1 MAESGGYGERFGA
14 RLKIG
19 TPVFFTHELAG
30 SLVAVTEVRSDNPAR
45 RLSQPPRAE
54 DALQIALQLRDF
66 PVHETW
72 VDGKARPVT
81 ALRAGDT
88 TLYDLRQP
96 QTFHINNP
104 FHSIHFYFPRRA
116 LDTIADDANAP
127 RIGELQFPSPAGL
140 DDPVMRGL
148 TGALLPAF
156 ARPEQAS
163 PLFVEHDTI
172 AVGIHMA
179 RT

>member
-19 TPVFFTHELAG
+19 TPVFFMHKIRNSLA
-30 SLVAVTEVRSDNPAR
+30 AVTEVRSDNPVH

-72 VDGKARPVT
+72 VDGKAQPVT

-88 TLYDLRQP
+88 TLYDLRRP
-96 QTFHINNP
+96 HWPAATP
-104 FHSIHFYFPRRA
+104 SSCRTCVAWACRRS
-116 LDTIADDANAP
+116 
-127 RIGELQFPSPAGL
+127 RPAATTRR
-140 DDPVMRGL
+140 PKAATSRAFSMR
-148 TGALLPAF
+148 
-156 ARPEQAS
+156 
-163 PLFVEHDTI
+163 
-172 AVGIHMA
+172 
-179 RT
+179 